1 MDPNVPA
8 KNFWAITA
16 YDIDTR
22 SILENKMGKSEVSS
36 AKKSF
41 ESNSDGSVDIYL
53 SPEKPESVAT
63 SNWIET
69 IPGKGFFCYF
79 RFYGVQEPLLERV
92 WRLNDLEKVK

>member
-1 MDPNVPA
+1 VEPNVPA

-22 SILENKMGKSEVSS
+22 GVLENKTGKSEFSS
-36 AKKSF
+36 AKGDF

-53 SPEKPESVAT
+53 SPVKPEGVAA

-69 IPGKGFFCYF
+69 VPEKGFFCYY
-79 RFYGVQEPLLERV
+79 RFYGVQEPLLERT
-92 WRLNDLEKVK
+92 WRPNDFEKIK